1 MGFVVSSG
9 MVLVVAVKV
18 QMDESGCYVKLLYA
32 EVLSLV

>member
-18 QMDESGCYVKLLYA
+18 QMDESGCYVRLLYA
-32 EVLSLV
+32 KLLSVV